1 MIRPPIN
8 LRGARIL
15 VTNDDGIDAPGLKVA
30 EDIARTFSE
39 DVWVVAPETEQS
51 GTGHSLTLTQ
61 PLRLR
66 EISEKRFS
74 LGGSP
79 TDCVLFAVSRIMEG
93 FRPDIVLSGV
103 NRGAN
108 VGDNVTYSGTVA
120 AAMEG
125 AILGLPSIALSQERE
140 YDQPICWDATAHHGA
155 RIVEQLT
162 ALPWPN
168 DVFMNVNFPN
178 RNPKEVSGVNVVA
191 QGRQDAGYDIQ
202 ERIDPRSNSYF
213 WIGPAVRNGI
223 RVGDTDYQALERG
236 EISVTPLHMDLTH
249 HEALEQMKG
258 AFS

>member
-1 MIRPPIN
+1 MVGFFRQILEGLVTTHIPDFVA
-8 LRGARIL
+8 ARIERVDRPRVL
-15 VTNDDGIDAPGLKVA
+15 VLNQIAPSAVRPVAGPVAGADDD
-30 EDIARTFSE
+30 
-39 DVWVVAPETEQS
+39 DVL
-51 GTGHSLTLTQ
+51 G
-61 PLRLR
+61 
-66 EISEKRFS
+66 EKQ
-74 LGGSP
+74 
-79 TDCVLFAVSRIMEG
+79 G
-93 FRPDIVLSGV
+93 F
-103 NRGAN
+103 
-108 VGDNVTYSGTVA
+108 
-120 AAMEG
+120 
-125 AILGLPSIALSQERE
+125 
-140 YDQPICWDATAHHGA
+140 HHGA

-236 EISVTPLHMDLTH
+236 EISITPLHMDLTH